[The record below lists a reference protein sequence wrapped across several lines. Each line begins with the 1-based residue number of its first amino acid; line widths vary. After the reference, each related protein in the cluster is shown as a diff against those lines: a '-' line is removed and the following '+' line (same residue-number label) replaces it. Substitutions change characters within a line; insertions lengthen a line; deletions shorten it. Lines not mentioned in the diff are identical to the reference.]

1 MFGRLL
7 GLVIL
12 VLLGAALA
20 SWLGAQPGTLQLEW
34 LGWQLE
40 TRTSLAVAILVI
52 LALALVF
59 VDRLFRGLLGLPSW
73 FGRNLTR
80 RRTES
85 GYRALTLG
93 LMAVSAGEPDEARR
107 QAARAQRLLAA
118 PQLTDLLSA
127 QAAHMSGDRRA
138 AGRYFTSLTRD
149 KDTAFLGHIGLA
161 RLALENDQPD
171 QALVAARRALDMRP
185 KSALAARQVMILEA
199 ERGNWA
205 AALPAHAVVAAADA
219 DDEAA
224 AHLLSRQKATLA
236 YLDALSCLDA
246 GADRKARRAA
256 LAGCESAIRA
266 WPEFWPAALRL
277 AALYEEDGAPRKA
290 VKWLET
296 AFRVMPHDDIASRLQ
311 TLWKTND
318 GGHIARLLKLVPK
331 DGPLADEG
339 RRVVAGAAMARGL
352 LGEARRLLEE
362 INPVRRD
369 AAGWRL
375 VSRLAADTEDGVAET
390 AALREAGEAPRP
402 RCWQCTECQLVHE
415 AWQGH
420 CAGCA
425 GFATLEWR
433 RPDGVTP
440 MLPPLAASAVN
451 DPETS
456 RLETNKPGPNK
467 PD

>member
-20 SWLGAQPGTLQLEW
+20 SWLGAQPGMLQLEW

-40 TRTSLAVAILVI
+40 MRTSLAAAILAI

-59 VDRLFRGLLGLPSW
+59 IDRLLRGLLGLPSW

-85 GYRALTLG
+85 GHRALTLG

-127 QAAHMSGDRRA
+127 QAAHMSGDRKA

-171 QALVAARRALDMRP
+171 QALMAARRALDMRP

-199 ERGNWA
+199 ERGNWS

-224 AHLLSRQKATLA
+224 AHHLSRQKAALA
-236 YLDALSCLDA
+236 YLDALSWLDA
-246 GADRKARRAA
+246 AADKKARRAA
-256 LAGCESAIRA
+256 MAGCETAIRA
-266 WPEFWPAALRL
+266 GPEFWPAALRL
-277 AALYEEDGAPRKA
+277 AALCEEDGSPRKA

-296 AFRVMPHDDIASRLQ
+296 AFRSLPHDDIAARLQ

-318 GGHIARLLKLVPK
+318 GGYVAKLIKLVPK
-331 DGPLADEG
+331 EGPLADEG

-352 LGEARRLLEE
+352 VGEARRLLEE
-362 INPVRRD
+362 IDPARRD
-369 AAGWRL
+369 AAAWRL
-375 VSRLAADTEDGVAET
+375 MSRLAAEAEDGAAET

-440 MLPPLAASAVN
+440 MLASPSTTTALN
-451 DPETS
+451 
-456 RLETNKPGPNK
+456 

>member
-20 SWLGAQPGTLQLEW
+20 SWLGAQPGMLQLEW

-40 TRTSLAVAILVI
+40 MRTSLAAAILAI

-59 VDRLFRGLLGLPSW
+59 IDRLLRGLLGLPSW

-85 GYRALTLG
+85 GHRALTLG

-127 QAAHMSGDRRA
+127 QAAHMSGDRKA

-149 KDTAFLGHIGLA
+149 KDTAFLGHIGIA

-199 ERGNWA
+199 ERGNWS

-224 AHLLSRQKATLA
+224 AHHLSRQKAALA
-236 YLDALSCLDA
+236 YLDALSWLDA
-246 GADRKARRAA
+246 AADKKARRAA
-256 LAGCESAIRA
+256 MAGCETAIRA
-266 WPEFWPAALRL
+266 GPEFWPAALRL
-277 AALYEEDGAPRKA
+277 AALCEEDGSPRKA

-296 AFRVMPHDDIASRLQ
+296 AFRSLPHDDIAARLQ

-318 GGHIARLLKLVPK
+318 GGYVAKLIKLVPK
-331 DGPLADEG
+331 EGPLADEG

-352 LGEARRLLEE
+352 VGEARRLLEE
-362 INPVRRD
+362 IDPARRD
-369 AAGWRL
+369 AAAWRL
-375 VSRLAADTEDGVAET
+375 MSRLAAEAEDGAAET

-440 MLPPLAASAVN
+440 MLASPSTTTALN
-451 DPETS
+451 
-456 RLETNKPGPNK
+456 